1 MANYHVGCGAFG
13 IYAGRLN
20 KDKSMWIDGARTE
33 VTDEAICAVR
43 DYLLMQIENGENSF
57 GYEWTMKD
65 GKTVQ
70 LAVKIKEN
78 ERNGS

>member
-20 KDKSMWIDGARTE
+20 RDKSMWIDGARAE

-43 DYLLMQIENGENSF
+43 DYLLMQIENGENTF

-70 LAVKIKEN
+70 LAVKTKES
-78 ERNGS
+78 ESDA

>member
-13 IYAGRLN
+13 IYAGRLS

-43 DYLLMQIENGENSF
+43 DYLLMQIENGKSPSNSF
-57 GYEWTMKD
+57 GYEWIMKN

-70 LAVKIKEN
+70 LAVKIKEG
-78 ERNGS
+78 E

>member
-20 KDKSMWIDGARTE
+20 KDKSMWIDGARAE

-43 DYLLMQIENGENSF
+43 DYLLMQIENGEKTF

-70 LAVKIKEN
+70 LAVKIKES
-78 ERNGS
+78 E

>member
-1 MANYHVGCGAFG
+1 MANYHVGCGVFG

-43 DYLLMQIENGENSF
+43 DYLLMQIENGKNSF

-70 LAVKIKEN
+70 LAVKIKES
-78 ERNGS
+78 ESDA

>member
-43 DYLLMQIENGENSF
+43 DYLLMQIENGENTF

-70 LAVKIKEN
+70 LAVKIKES
-78 ERNGS
+78 ESDA